1 MGKNIKSIYKIELL
15 ILFSIIILFFI
26 NNYNYKTLIAIIT
39 FGIILFGSLLFYGKK
54 KDNNFFKW
62 PATKIVISVLVCYYL
77 IILISGI
84 YLGFNKTFFSIKI
97 KNIFIGIVPT
107 LIITIITEYLRFVL
121 IRNNFTNKLAIYF
134 ITILMILF
142 NITISINI
150 NILNDSYKIFI
161 FICTLVIPI
170 IAQELLSTYLVLNY
184 GFLPSIVYKLIMN
197 LYLYLIPI
205 STDLGDYL
213 YSVVNILMPFTIYL
227 TLKKFLKVD
236 DIEKNRK
243 NINGVSLRFFSIPT
257 TILLL
262 VVIILVSGVTK
273 YKMIA
278 IASDSMYP
286 YYGRGDAVIFEKI
299 EVSSVQVGDIL
310 VFKSNNQILT
320 HRVVKIKENSGIL
333 YFYTKGDA
341 NNSNDTEPVEQ
352 ENILGVVR
360 NVIKYIGYPTVKMY
374 ELIEGR

>member
-1 MGKNIKSIYKIELL
+1 
-15 ILFSIIILFFI
+15 
-26 NNYNYKTLIAIIT
+26 
-39 FGIILFGSLLFYGKK
+39 
-54 KDNNFFKW
+54 
-62 PATKIVISVLVCYYL
+62 
-77 IILISGI
+77 
-84 YLGFNKTFFSIKI
+84 
-97 KNIFIGIVPT
+97 
-107 LIITIITEYLRFVL
+107 
-121 IRNNFTNKLAIYF
+121 
-134 ITILMILF
+134 MILF